1 MTFLT
6 HAAESIVSFT
16 RHGEKRNP
24 RASRVYDQRH
34 GIDVLVGVLKASAPV
49 TQASLHASAPGPW
62 ALVAVA
68 TAAALAI
75 LISIALGVRILPE
88 TVMLIGP

>member
-1 MTFLT
+1 MRKAPIRTGALDMIRI
-6 HAAESIVSFT
+6 HKSA
-16 RHGEKRNP
+16 
-24 RASRVYDQRH
+24 
-34 GIDVLVGVLKASAPV
+34 VLVGVLKASAPV

-88 TVMLIGP
+88 AVMLIGP